1 MTDFATPVASVSAF
15 CRAVLSKLI
24 PRELFGA
31 GDDGTHNQQSVLRYV
46 DVFIRLGRYES
57 LSLHEVWQ
65 GLKLGCIEWLRPPA
79 VNPEE
84 TGKETPK
91 LSMSDTQKRKE
102 ILLEFV
108 YYIFDSLLI
117 PLIRSN
123 FYVTESG
130 VHKNR
135 LFYFRLDVWR
145 KLSAPSISQ
154 LKSTVFEEVKQEK
167 AKWILSQRRSLG
179 FSRLR
184 LLPKAVGVRP
194 IVNLRRR
201 QVSKGVGLGKH
212 PVLGPSINTMMA
224 PMQSVLDHEKR
235 EQPEL
240 VGSAVAT
247 AQDIFSRLK
256 PFKELL
262 IERDTMGK
270 KPLYFVKLDV
280 QSCFDTIPQKKVIQL
295 IEEVLCEDDYRIS
308 KHVEVTAGLGTRKN
322 NNNGTLA
329 REIKPRRR
337 FVSRAAASSDF
348 ESLLE
353 RISRGGALSSKSRV
367 FVDIGAQKRHNTN
380 DLLDLLEQHIRYN
393 LVRIGK
399 KYFRQ
404 KNGIPQG
411 SVVSALLCNFFY
423 GEHEQSELAFL
434 RACDEAVLFRL
445 IDDYLFVTTDRG
457 LAERFLQVMLDGSPD
472 YGISVSV
479 EKTLVNFS
487 ATYNGSA
494 VPRLPPSQFEFP
506 YCGTLIDTRTLAI
519 CKDRQREISGGVR
532 VSDTITV
539 DANKTPGRNFRGK
552 ILAVF
557 RLQMHGMFLDTKHNS
572 AAVAL
577 RSLYSAFLDSAM
589 KMYTYQRRLLG
600 RPNRKRHSQQQQRRQ
615 TEQELMLR
623 IVSDVIRLAIYILR
637 AWSASSSTKS
647 TTTTPT
653 LTGASLEQ
661 QQQLTIS
668 PAHVRWLAA
677 MAFKAILGRK
687 QTGFRDLLVW
697 LDKLAR
703 ASKPKTDREAAVLWR
718 MVRAAG
724 SSLQGVKF

>member
-1 MTDFATPVASVSAF
+1 MTEFATPVAAVSAF
-15 CRAVLSKLI
+15 CRAVFSKLI
-24 PRELFGA
+24 PRELFGN
-31 GDDGTHNQQSVLRYV
+31 GDDGTHNQQSILRHV
-46 DVFIRLGRYES
+46 DVFIRLGRFES
-57 LSLHEVWQ
+57 LSLHEVSQ

-84 TGKETPK
+84 TGKKAPK

-102 ILLEFV
+102 IFLEFV

-154 LKSTVFEEVKQEK
+154 LKSTVFEEVKQDK
-167 AKWILSQRRSLG
+167 AKWILTQRRSLG

-201 QVSKGVGLGKH
+201 QVSKGAGIAKH
-212 PVLGPSINTMMA
+212 AVLGPSINTLMA

-235 EQPEL
+235 EQPDL
-240 VGSAVAT
+240 VGSTVAT
-247 AQDIFSRLK
+247 AQDIYSRLK
-256 PFKELL
+256 TFKELL
-262 IERDTMGK
+262 MERGTMGK

-295 IEEVLCEDDYRIS
+295 IEEVLCEEDYRIS
-308 KHVEVTAGLGTRKN
+308 KHVEVTAGLRVRSN
-322 NNNGTLA
+322 NNNRTDAG
-329 REIKPRRR
+329 EIKPRRK
-337 FVSRAAASSDF
+337 FVSRAAALSDF

-353 RISRGGALSSKSRV
+353 RLSHGGAPSSKSRV
-367 FVDIGAQKRHNTN
+367 FVDIGAQKRHGTN
-380 DLLDLLEQHIRYN
+380 DLLELLEQHIRYN
-393 LVRIGK
+393 LVLIGK
-399 KYFRQ
+399 RYFRQ

-434 RACDEAVLFRL
+434 RDCDEAVLFRL

-472 YGISVSV
+472 YGISVGV
-479 EKTLVNFS
+479 EKTLVNFAAS
-487 ATYNGSA
+487 YKGSA

-539 DANKTPGRNFRGK
+539 DANKTPGRNFRRK

-557 RLQMHGMFLDTKHNS
+557 RLQIRGMFLDTKHNS

-589 KMYTYQRRLLG
+589 KMYTYQRRLVG
-600 RPNRKRHSQQQQRRQ
+600 RPNRKRHQQQRQMER
-615 TEQELMLR
+615 ELMLR
-623 IVSDVIRLAIYILR
+623 IISDVIRLAICILR
-637 AWSASSSTKS
+637 AWSASSSMS
-647 TTTTPT
+647 TTTT
-653 LTGASLEQ
+653 TGARHD
-661 QQQLTIS
+661 QQLTIS
-668 PAHVRWLAA
+668 PMHVRWLAA

-697 LDKLAR
+697 LDRLAR

-718 MVRAAG
+718 VVRAAG